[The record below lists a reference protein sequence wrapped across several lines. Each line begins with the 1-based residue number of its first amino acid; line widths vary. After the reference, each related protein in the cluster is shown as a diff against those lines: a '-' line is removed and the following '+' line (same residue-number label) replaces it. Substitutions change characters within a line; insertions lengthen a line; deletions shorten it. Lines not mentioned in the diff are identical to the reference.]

1 MALRSGRSFN
11 WFLLACIGLTQ
22 CTPDTFDA
30 HRFTSLRFH
39 IADESVTDWN
49 GLRGANATVLITLD
63 PECPFCQGYG
73 PVIDSLSRTFSAEG
87 VRFVGLYPTTF
98 IAPDSALR
106 FARESSFD
114 FPQVLD
120 ADCSIASTLHARV
133 TPECFVLDKQGEL
146 LYRGAIDNWA
156 VRAGKHR
163 VNATEHYLSDA
174 LHAALSEGDKRSEE
188 VLAVGCIVECDEA
201 TMP

>member
-1 MALRSGRSFN
+1 MSASG
-11 WFLLACIGLTQ
+11 
-22 CTPDTFDA
+22 D
-30 HRFTSLRFH
+30 SLSWV
-39 IADESVTDWN
+39 DLCGT
-49 GLRGANATVLITLD
+49 NATVFITLD
-63 PECPFCQGYG
+63 PDCPFCQGYA
-73 PVIDSLSRTFSAEG
+73 PVIDSLARAFSAEG

-98 IAPDSALR
+98 IAADSARR

-114 FPQVLD
+114 FPQVMD
-120 ADCSIASTLHARV
+120 AECAIAGALHARV

-156 VRAGKHR
+156 VRTGRHR

-174 LHAALSEGDKRSEE
+174 LHAALREGDKRSEE